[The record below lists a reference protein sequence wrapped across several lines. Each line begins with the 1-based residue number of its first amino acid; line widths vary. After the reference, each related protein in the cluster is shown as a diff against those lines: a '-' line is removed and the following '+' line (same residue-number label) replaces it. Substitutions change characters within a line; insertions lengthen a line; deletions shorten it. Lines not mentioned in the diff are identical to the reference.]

1 MRPIMGVKL
10 FGLIASEAHI
20 GLWYR
25 AEGSSAGVLTVAIM
39 RDLVYQSFNLRG

>member
-1 MRPIMGVKL
+1 MRSIMSLKL

-25 AEGSSAGVLTVAIM
+25 AEGSSAGLLTVAIM
-39 RDLVYQSFNLRG
+39 RDFVYQSFNLRR